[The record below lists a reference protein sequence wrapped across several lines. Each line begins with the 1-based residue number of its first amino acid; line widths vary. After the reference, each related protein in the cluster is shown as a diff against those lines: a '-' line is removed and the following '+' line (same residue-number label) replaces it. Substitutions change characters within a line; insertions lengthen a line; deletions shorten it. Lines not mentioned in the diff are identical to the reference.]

1 VSLKASVNPLAA
13 NAIPSNWRGRPP
25 RNLPAQNPVTVALT
39 IGDNGRSANVNAKF
53 N

>member
-1 VSLKASVNPLAA
+1 LAA
-13 NAIPSNWRGRPP
+13 NAIYSNWRGRPP
-25 RNLPAQNPVTVALT
+25 RICRQNPVTVALT